1 MPFGIVECTFSDNL
15 SRNSC
20 IQQRPIIGGVN
31 KLTSSRGHKH
41 ANYANDIDA
50 NHCTC

>member
-1 MPFGIVECTFSDNL
+1 MQGSVLRSEY
-15 SRNSC
+15 
-20 IQQRPIIGGVN
+20 IQQRPTIGGAN

-50 NHCTC
+50 NHGTR